1 MRPVLVLGR
10 SGQLAIA
17 LSHVDLGPAPVIFA
31 GRESIDLEQ
40 LGDIERHIRAI
51 NPGLIINAAAYT
63 AVDKAQSE
71 PERAIAINSEA
82 VKAVALTAASIGC
95 PLIHISTDYV
105 FDGTGLGA
113 YSENDPTAPQS
124 VYGHTKRAGELAIEQ
139 SRARYV
145 ILRTSWVFSPWG
157 ANFVKTMLRLGNER
171 DQIGVVADQTGRPT
185 YAPDLAFW
193 ILAIVRQINAGNPV
207 WGTFHAANDGVVTWA
222 DFAVA
227 IFEEA
232 SARGAKIPQRV
243 NRITTAE
250 YPTPAKRP
258 ANSILSTN
266 KLVEAYGIELRHWR
280 PALAE
285 CLDEIL
291 TAGKT
296 A

>member
-10 SGQLAIA
+10 SGQLATA
-17 LSHVDLGPAPVIFA
+17 LSHVDLGPPPVIFA
-31 GRESIDLEQ
+31 GRESIDLEK
-40 LGDIERHIRAI
+40 LEDVEGHIRAI
-51 NPGLIINAAAYT
+51 NPRLIINAAAYT

-105 FDGTGLGA
+105 FDGLGLGA

-139 SRARYV
+139 SGARYV

-157 ANFVKTMLRLGNER
+157 TNFVKTMLRLANER
-171 DQIGVVADQTGRPT
+171 DSVSVVADQTGRPT
-185 YAPDLAFW
+185 YAVDLAVW
-193 ILAIVRQINAGNPV
+193 ISAIIGKINAGHAV
-207 WGTFHAANDGVVTWA
+207 WGTFHAANDGVTSWA

-232 SARGAKIPQRV
+232 SARGAKIPDRV

-258 ANSILSTN
+258 ANSVLSTN
-266 KLVEAYGIELRHWR
+266 KLVQAYDIELRHWR
-280 PALAE
+280 IGLAE
-285 CLDEIL
+285 CLDQIL
-291 TAGKT
+291 TAGRT

>member
-31 GRESIDLEQ
+31 GRESLDLEQ
-40 LGDIERHIRAI
+40 VGDIEGHIRAI

-82 VKAVALTAASIGC
+82 VKAIALTAASIDC

-105 FDGTGLGA
+105 FDGVGLGA
-113 YSENDPTAPQS
+113 YRENDPTAPQS

-139 SRARYV
+139 SGARYV

-157 ANFVKTMLRLGNER
+157 TNFVKTMLRLGNER

-185 YAPDLAFW
+185 YAPDLALW
-193 ILAIVRQINAGNPV
+193 ISIIIRKIDAGHAV
-207 WGTFHAANDGVVTWA
+207 WGTFHAANDGVVSWA

-232 SARGAKIPQRV
+232 AARGAKTPQRL

-258 ANSILSTN
+258 ANSVLSTN
-266 KLVEAYGIELRHWR
+266 KLVQAYDIELRHWR
-280 PALAE
+280 VALAE
-285 CLDEIL
+285 CLDQIL
-291 TAGKT
+291 TAGRT